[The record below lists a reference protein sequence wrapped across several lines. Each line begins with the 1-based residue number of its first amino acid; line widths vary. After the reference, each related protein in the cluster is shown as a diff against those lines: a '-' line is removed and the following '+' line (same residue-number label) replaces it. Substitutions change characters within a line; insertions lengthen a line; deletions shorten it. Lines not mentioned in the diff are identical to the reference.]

1 MKHHQTEEQIRH
13 IGLVLFGICLVLILV
28 AMFGS
33 MGPRGNS
40 VSGFVT
46 TQSSVPVSFEFTVSQ
61 GVRLMLLGAF
71 SGIIGGMM
79 GMGGGVV
86 KVSGL
91 LIIFD
96 QGLLLARSVSIIT
109 NVFIYGA
116 AAYKYMKN
124 KKLMVK
130 EVAELMIPGAIL
142 GVVFGFVIG
151 NILYVNWLQVL
162 LGVFALFSGASMARK
177 IYLAKV
183 SGGASL
189 SDYGPQEYKK
199 ESKLKVAGAGF
210 PMGTVMGLFGIS
222 GGVFGIPYQKYFL
235 RMPIKNAIANTSVT
249 SFVASAV
256 AIPVVF
262 WQEAAHG
269 QYGVATPIIM
279 ALWIIPGNILGS
291 LAGSHLTGF
300 LPTDFIRMFYVFIM
314 LVIGV
319 RLFF

>member
-1 MKHHQTEEQIRH
+1 
-13 IGLVLFGICLVLILV
+13 
-28 AMFGS
+28 
-33 MGPRGNS
+33 
-40 VSGFVT
+40 
-46 TQSSVPVSFEFTVSQ
+46 
-61 GVRLMLLGAF
+61 MLLGAF

-116 AAYKYMKN
+116 AAYKYMQN

-142 GVVFGFVIG
+142 GVVFGFVLG

-183 SGGASL
+183 SGDDAS
-189 SDYGPQEYKK
+189 SGYGPQEYKK

-279 ALWIIPGNILGS
+279 ALWIIPGNIVGS

-314 LVIGV
+314 LAIGV